1 MGENNMNI
9 HKIVKIFT
17 QASALALITVV
28 PLNEGKAANVIFS
41 FAQTTANGMD
51 LFSLTTSKSD
61 LITNA
66 TSPSVYFALGYVSS
80 SFNFVGATRQS
91 LLAATTYIGSSNN
104 SWVNV
109 GTAEAF
115 GGKANVVFNNGGNGF
130 DTTSYA
136 GSKLVAVISQGVN
149 PFGGSIQDNTNIAI
163 VRGATGWD
171 SVLAP
176 DGSPNPINQVLNL
189 TNFDI
194 LVGTLGS
201 NSGNVNSSGTI
212 KFDTIALVPEPSTG
226 ALMMIGAAGLV
237 ALRRLRKV

>member
-1 MGENNMNI
+1 MNI
-9 HKIVKIFT
+9 NKKIKIT
-17 QASALALITVV
+17 GRVVALLILSALPI
-28 PLNEGKAANVIFS
+28 NECRAANVIFS

-66 TSPSVYFALGYVSS
+66 SSPSVYFALGYVSS
-80 SFNFVGATRQS
+80 TFNFAGATRQS
-91 LLAATTYIGSSNN
+91 LLAATTYIGSSAN

-109 GTAEAF
+109 GTAEAI

-136 GSKLVAVISQGVN
+136 GSKLIAVISQGVN
-149 PFGGSIQDNTNIAI
+149 PLGGSIQDNTNIAI
-163 VRGATGWD
+163 VRGVTGWD

-176 DGSPNPINQVLNL
+176 DASPNPINQVLNL
-189 TNFDI
+189 TNFDVLI
-194 LVGTLGS
+194 GTLGA
-201 NSGNVNSSGTI
+201 NAGNVNSTGTI
-212 KFDTIALVPEPSTG
+212 KFDTVALVPEPSTG

>member
-1 MGENNMNI
+1 MKTSKKTKLIGKVSTILLLTLLPVHEN
-9 HKIVKIFT
+9 
-17 QASALALITVV
+17 
-28 PLNEGKAANVIFS
+28 KAANVIFS

-66 TSPSVYFALGYVSS
+66 TTPSVYFALGYVSS
-80 SFNFVGATRQS
+80 TFNFNGATRQS
-91 LLAATTYIGSSNN
+91 LLAATTYIGSSNS

-136 GSKLVAVISQGVN
+136 GSKLIAVISQDVN
-149 PFGGSIQDNTNIAI
+149 PLGGSIQDNTNIAI

-194 LVGTLGS
+194 LVGLS
-201 NSGNVNSSGTI
+201 
-212 KFDTIALVPEPSTG
+212 
-226 ALMMIGAAGLV
+226 
-237 ALRRLRKV
+237 